1 MNKTKFIQTGGWP
14 LKSERLQE
22 MQTSYETLN
31 SFGSLAGNLTIISGC
46 ELVGSTVKK
55 GFVFINNEL
64 LEFREAVVTLGSTVI
79 IIEENVNRAFK
90 NGVVKTVHVIRYA
103 TFGTNPDESW
113 LWTDFKRP
121 FETKNIPS
129 NLVTQLEKVDTKEDK
144 TIVAALIARIEALE
158 ARTSPL
164 IKVISGEEA
173 VLSPANGY
181 NSSNFTKNYVYVYP
195 PAGYTMSNLSGFIS
209 SLAEINFAGDVNG
222 DDTLWCKHSI
232 GSDRITIICSNSETR
247 ATSRVNYL
255 AVWIK

>member
-1 MNKTKFIQTGGWP
+1 MNKSKFITTGGYP
-14 LKSERLQE
+14 LKAERLQE
-22 MQTSYETLN
+22 QQTAYQIFN

-46 ELVGSTVKK
+46 ETIGTTVQN
-55 GFVFINNEL
+55 GFVFIDGEL
-64 LEFREAVVTLGSTVI
+64 LEFRGAVATSTSRVI
-79 IIEENVNRAFK
+79 IIEESVNRGFE
-90 NGVVKTVHVIRYA
+90 NGIIKEVYTIRYA
-103 TFGTNPDESW
+103 TFGTSETSW
-113 LWTDFKRP
+113 LWTDFKRS
-121 FETKNIPS
+121 FETKNIPG

-158 ARTSPL
+158 ARTSPSV
-164 IKVISGEEA
+164 KVISGEAA
-173 VLSPANGY
+173 VSAPAQGY

-209 SLAEINFAGDVNG
+209 SLAEINFSGDVNG